1 LGKTLEGFKNIEEMV
16 IRVKHENA
24 EMKDREN
31 KVNQEC
37 RKKEL
42 EKDIL
47 KKSISDLVDNQEI
60 KVHV

>member
-1 LGKTLEGFKNIEEMV
+1 MGKTLEGFKNIEEMV

-24 EMKDREN
+24 EMKYREN